1 MGCVVMEGTV
11 GLEPTAFWLT
21 AKCSTVELRSQGGA
35 GLSRLPA
42 SERRRP
48 MPKGRWSGIWELN
61 PHDQLGRQMRYRY
74 ANAARVYKSS

>member
-1 MGCVVMEGTV
+1 
-11 GLEPTAFWLT
+11 
-21 AKCSTVELRSQGGA
+21 
-35 GLSRLPA
+35 
-42 SERRRP
+42 